1 MHKSKG
7 SVVSGLDAIKMNP
20 AEVVKYIFLRV
31 NPQKSIDYDYRD
43 GMPIIADEFDR
54 IERQYFTE
62 ERTEEDENTFRAYE
76 ISKNNMISEKMPVQV
91 PYGHLVNLVQM
102 TDNNQALMDI
112 LKRTGYLDDA
122 TDEDVE
128 AIIKRADTAR
138 YWLAGGFADDKYRF
152 SVSSTMPSVE
162 LTADEKQFLSALS
175 EKMAVIDWNSEDI
188 GKSISEVGGESP
200 IGTKGAF
207 KTLYRILIEKERGP
221 RLGNFLASMDRE
233 FVLGRVKEASQ

>member
-1 MHKSKG
+1 
-7 SVVSGLDAIKMNP
+7 
-20 AEVVKYIFLRV
+20 
-31 NPQKSIDYDYRD
+31 
-43 GMPIIADEFDR
+43 
-54 IERQYFTE
+54 
-62 ERTEEDENTFRAYE
+62 
-76 ISKNNMISEKMPVQV
+76 
-91 PYGHLVNLVQM
+91 
-102 TDNNQALMDI
+102 MDI